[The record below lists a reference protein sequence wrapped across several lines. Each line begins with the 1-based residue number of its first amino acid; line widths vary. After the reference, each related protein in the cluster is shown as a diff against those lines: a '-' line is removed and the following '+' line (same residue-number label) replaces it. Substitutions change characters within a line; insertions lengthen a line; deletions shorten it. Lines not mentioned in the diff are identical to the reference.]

1 MIRNFT
7 TTILVMLACYSS
19 IVYSQNAPANEKY
32 SQIEITVNINTAQA
46 DELATLLSGV
56 GLKKA
61 QAIVK
66 YRDENGP
73 FQRVEDLAQVKGIGD
88 SLVDKNRTRIQL

>member
-19 IVYSQNAPANEKY
+19 IVYSQNAPENEKY

-73 FQRVEDLAQVKGIGD
+73 FQRVEDLAQVKG
-88 SLVDKNRTRIQL
+88 

>member
-1 MIRNFT
+1 MIRNFM

-19 IVYSQNAPANEKY
+19 IGYSQNSPVNEKY

-61 QAIVK
+61 QAIVE

-73 FQRVEDLAQVKGIGD
+73 FQQVEDLAQVKGIGD

>member
-1 MIRNFT
+1 MIRNFA
-7 TTILVMLACYSS
+7 TTIMVMLACYSS
-19 IVYSQNAPANEKY
+19 IGYSQNEPGNEKY
-32 SQIEITVNINTAQA
+32 SQIEITVNINTAQEA
-46 DELATLLSGV
+46 ELATLLSGV

-88 SLVDKNRTRIQL
+88 SLVDKNRSRIQL

>member
-1 MIRNFT
+1 MNWR
-7 TTILVMLACYSS
+7 
-19 IVYSQNAPANEKY
+19 P
-32 SQIEITVNINTAQA
+32 
-46 DELATLLSGV
+46 LLSGV

>member
-1 MIRNFT
+1 M
-7 TTILVMLACYSS
+7 
-19 IVYSQNAPANEKY
+19 YSQNALANEKY
-32 SQIEITVNINTAQA
+32 SQIEITVNINAAQA
-46 DELATLLSGV
+46 DELATLLGGV

-73 FQRVEDLAQVKGIGD
+73 FQRVEDLKTQVKG
-88 SLVDKNRTRIQL
+88 